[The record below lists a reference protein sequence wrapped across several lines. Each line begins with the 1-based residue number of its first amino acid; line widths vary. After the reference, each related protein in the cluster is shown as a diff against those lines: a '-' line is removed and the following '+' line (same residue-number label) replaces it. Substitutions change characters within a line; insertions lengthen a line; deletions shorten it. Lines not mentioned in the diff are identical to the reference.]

1 MKKTLALVLALTL
14 LLATA
19 SALALSPQVPELLKR
34 AVAGQTFVATCRG
47 WQSIGDN
54 FAVNL
59 LLYEQARYSKE
70 DIEAIEG
77 TDYIEAD
84 IGAAMVYSVTPKDD
98 GYVLNENDPN
108 ADPVYL
114 IPDGEGGFFAQD
126 ADGQFFMKEAIE
138 LAVPVAADAE
148 YIDATDPDAEPVTH
162 TAQELI
168 DALQEDSGT
177 FENIEVTFGDGGEIA
192 VLRAN
197 PAE

>member
-1 MKKTLALVLALTL
+1 MKKTLALVLVLAL
-14 LLATA
+14 LLAA
-19 SALALSPQVPELLKR
+19 SAMALSPQVPELLKR
-34 AVAGQTFVATCRG
+34 AVAGQTFAATCRG
-47 WQSIGDN
+47 WQSVGDS

-70 DIEAIEG
+70 DIEAFDG

-84 IGAAMVYSVTPKDD
+84 VGAAMVYSVTPKDD

-114 IPDGEGGFFAQD
+114 IPDGAGCFFAQD
-126 ADGQFFMKEAIE
+126 ADGRFFMKEAIE
-138 LAVPVAADAE
+138 LAVPVAEDAE
-148 YIDATDPDAEPVTH
+148 YIDATDPDAEPTTH

-168 DALQEDSGT
+168 DALQEDSGA
-177 FENIEVTFGDGGEIA
+177 FENLEVTFDGGGAIA

-197 PAE
+197 PVE

>member
-1 MKKTLALVLALTL
+1 MKKTLALMLAIMLI
-14 LLATA
+14 A
-19 SALALSPQVPELLKR
+19 SAWALALSPQLPGLLKR
-34 AVAGQTFVATCRG
+34 AVGGQTFAATCRG
-47 WQSIGDN
+47 WQSVGDN

-59 LLYEQARYSKE
+59 LLYERARYSRE

-84 IGAAMVYSVTPKDD
+84 IGAAMVYSVTPTDD

-114 IPDGEGGFFAQD
+114 TDDGEGGFFAQD
-126 ADGQFFMKEAIE
+126 ADGRFFMKEAIE
-138 LAVPVAADAE
+138 LAVPVAGDAE
-148 YIDATDPDAEPVTH
+148 YIDATDPDAEPATH

-168 DALQEDSGT
+168 DALQEDRGA
-177 FENIEVTFGDGGEIA
+177 FENLEVTFNDDGAIA